1 MPTQNEIDNARKDA
15 LVKKEYEDY
24 EKHMKKER
32 ESNEA
37 PRKTVREML
46 LGIGSKLMPST
57 PAGKEKKQKSEKS
70 GMELEVENAKKDR
83 QVKQEQ
89 EDYEKYDKTRLKDQG
104 GFKKGGIVSSASKR
118 ADGCAVRGKT
128 KGRMI

>member
-70 GMELEVENAKKDR
+70 GMELEVENTKKDR

-104 GFKKGGIVSSASKR
+104 GFKKGGMVSSASKR